1 MSLTILEVFL
11 LTTQIILIPLARYF
25 FIKNTEAVLIKTK
38 AILSSN
44 NNKNLHSI
52 YQNRENIAQ
61 LKEKLQHRITLLK
74 IRQDVLQ
81 ARISDLEMDLGK
93 QNGFQCDVLKNIEN
107 YEDSN
112 EEQSK
117 QSYFE
122 EGLDLE

>member
-25 FIKNTEAVLIKTK
+25 FIKNTEDVLIKTR

-52 YQNRENIAQ
+52 YQNRENIVQ

-107 YEDSN
+107 YEENS

-122 EGLDLE
+122 ESLNLD